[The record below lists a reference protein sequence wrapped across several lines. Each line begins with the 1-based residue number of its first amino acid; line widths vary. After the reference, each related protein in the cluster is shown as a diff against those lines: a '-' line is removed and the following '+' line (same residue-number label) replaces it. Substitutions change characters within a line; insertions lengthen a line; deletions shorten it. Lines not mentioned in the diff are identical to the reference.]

1 MQPLICSM
9 TPGDFTKT
17 GHFIVLT
24 GVTDD
29 GQIIVNDPNSPKNS
43 KKHWDVDILVSQMKS
58 IWKYSYNQ

>member
-1 MQPLICSM
+1 MQRLDEGGYI
-9 TPGDFTKT
+9 FEKY
-17 GHFIVLT
+17 IVLT

-29 GQIIVNDPNSPKNS
+29 WQIIVNDPNSPKNS